1 MGRAIPYDIR
11 VQMVRLSE
19 SGHSKQSIADE
30 TGYSFDGVKKI
41 LRAHRRKGEEALR
54 ANYSRCG
61 KSPRSHFSEA
71 VRADILTRKTHAPG
85 ANYVHSVLS
94 ESRADE
100 RVPSPRA
107 IQRMWAQSEGGN
119 PRKKA
124 RGGQPPNTW
133 TKEVHHTWQMDGKEL
148 MTLSDGSTQCS
159 WFNIAD
165 EASSTA
171 LRTEVSPPKDHERG
185 A

>member
-1 MGRAIPYDIR
+1 
-11 VQMVRLSE
+11 MVRLSE

-41 LRAHRRKGEEALR
+41 LRAHRRKGELALR
-54 ANYSRCG
+54 ANYSGCG
-61 KSPRSHFSEA
+61 KSPRSHFSES
-71 VRADILTRKTHAPG
+71 VKADILARKTNAPG
-85 ANYVHSVLS
+85 ADYVHSVLR
-94 ESRADE
+94 ESSGVE
-100 RVPSPRA
+100 RVPSPRV
-107 IQRMWAQSEGGN
+107 IQRMWAASEGGN
-119 PRKKA
+119 PRKKG
-124 RGGQPPNTW
+124 RKGQPPNTW

-148 MTLSDGSTQCS
+148 MALSDGATQCS

-171 LRTEVSPPKDHERG
+171 LRTEVSPPEDDERG